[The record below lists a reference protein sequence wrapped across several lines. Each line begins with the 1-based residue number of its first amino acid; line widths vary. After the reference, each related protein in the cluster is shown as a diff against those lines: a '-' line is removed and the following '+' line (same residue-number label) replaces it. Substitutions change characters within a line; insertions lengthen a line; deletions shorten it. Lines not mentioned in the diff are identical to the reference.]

1 MMIDNNHKDGE
12 QMKRIAEELGRV
24 TGGNFRAGLLS
35 ILYEYE
41 RMRAGK
47 EDKPKP
53 LWDTRG
59 GENDA

>member
-1 MMIDNNHKDGE
+1 M
-12 QMKRIAEELGRV
+12 MKRDKKIAEELGRV
-24 TGGNFRAGLLS
+24 TGNNFRAGLLS

-47 EDKPKP
+47 EDKPRP

-59 GENDA
+59 GENDET

>member
-1 MMIDNNHKDGE
+1 
-12 QMKRIAEELGRV
+12 MKERDKKIAEELGRV
-24 TGGNFRAGLLS
+24 IGSNFRAGFLS

-47 EDKPKP
+47 EDKPRP

-59 GENDA
+59 GENDET